1 MPSGFCRRAESKVSM
16 GHVFPQGVLI
26 AVNLVGGGAKMEGLE
41 PELGISWGFPS
52 VQWPSL
58 PYQVQGQ
65 VPRC

>member
-1 MPSGFCRRAESKVSM
+1 M

-41 PELGISWGFPS
+41 PEPGISWGFPS